1 VNGKLQVVNGQIAV
15 VQDKKTYYAVGIQ
28 RLVGFVDG
36 LKEGATVTLE
46 GCAVSIPR
54 DTDSYVLRVSKLT
67 LNGKVYDNL
76 SPQPPQNPQRDGPL
90 PRR

>member
-1 VNGKLQVVNGQIAV
+1 
-15 VQDKKTYYAVGIQ
+15 DKKTYYAAGIQ
-28 RLVGFVDG
+28 RLVGFIDG

-46 GCAVSIPR
+46 GGAVSLPR

-76 SPQPPQNPQRDGPL
+76 TPQPPQDFQQDGPP